1 MKGLLKQFKNNVRF
15 PTKDG
20 GSSSSAS
27 SSASAS
33 NSSNNRKTAAGRSS
47 GTSSTTTAAV
57 LNNSSNLNA
66 SQANGIVNHGGSAAA
81 ATANGGRPGGNGVAP
96 GVVDPAQAIHDA
108 TNGGAA
114 VLGATGGAAGLGAAA
129 GAAGGAGVDR
139 MPPPPPK
146 SGGVK
151 AGVAP
156 GQLHG
161 GVVAPSSSTP
171 TLING
176 VEDTPVA
183 DPELPRRAS
192 NAMTRRSM
200 SFESSR
206 SNEHTY
212 VRQEYMKEL
221 PLLRDTAQH
230 QREALFQQKLK
241 LCTVVFD
248 MTDPME
254 NSRDKEVKR
263 CTLLELVEY
272 INSAHGQQIFS
283 PAVMPD
289 VIAMV
294 KANICR
300 ALPPQPDDCD
310 PDKDE
315 PLLEEAWPHL
325 QIVYEFL
332 VRFVV
337 SSEVDAKQ
345 AKAYVDQA
353 LCLQLVD
360 LFDSE
365 DPRERDYLKTILH
378 RVYGKFMMHR
388 AFIRRA
394 VGNAFL
400 RFVYECPRH
409 NGIGELLEILGS
421 IVNGF
426 ATPLKKE
433 HVDFLQVCLLPLHTP
448 SMVNIYHQQLSYCV
462 VQYVEKEAD
471 TATHILKS
479 LIRFWP
485 WRSSSKQVIFLNELE
500 EVLELLMGP
509 DQITEVE
516 EQLFNLLA
524 RCISS
529 EHFQVAE
536 RALFLWNNEHLVT
549 VGVLSMQYPNPLL
562 PVIYGPL
569 RERST
574 RHWNTTVE
582 GLAHNVL
589 RMYNEQ
595 DAAAF
600 ERCHQQHVVEE
611 EERGRRRSK
620 ADKHWALLEELAQLK
635 AGE

>member
-20 GSSSSAS
+20 GGGGGSDSTKGGTGGSTSTNTGKHGTSTTANG
-27 SSASAS
+27 AMYG
-33 NSSNNRKTAAGRSS
+33 TGAAGA
-47 GTSSTTTAAV
+47 T
-57 LNNSSNLNA
+57 
-66 SQANGIVNHGGSAAA
+66 AAA
-81 ATANGGRPGGNGVAP
+81 ATGNGRPGGNGAAWGADPPP
-96 GVVDPAQAIHDA
+96 GGAGDA
-108 TNGGAA
+108 NGGGGGVRVGDAGQLEA
-114 VLGATGGAAGLGAAA
+114 LSGGGGAAG
-129 GAAGGAGVDR
+129 GGGG

-146 SGGVK
+146 GTAGMKGPVGAQLQGGI
-151 AGVAP
+151 
-156 GQLHG
+156 
-161 GVVAPSSSTP
+161 VAPSSSTP

-192 NAMTRRSM
+192 TSLSRRST

-206 SNEHTY
+206 SSDITFI
-212 VRQEYMKEL
+212 RQEFMKEL
-221 PLLRDTAQH
+221 PLLRTI
-230 QREALFQQKLK
+230 RKKERSRLYRLK
-241 LCTVVFD
+241 FRWAGVRVRSVGELVC
-248 MTDPME
+248 PGG
-254 NSRDKEVKR
+254 DKEVKR

-272 INSAHGQQIFS
+272 INSTHGQ
-283 PAVMPD
+283 
-289 VIAMV
+289 
-294 KANICR
+294 
-300 ALPPQPDDCD
+300 QPDDCD

-325 QIVYEFL
+325 QVVYEFL

-345 AKAYVDQA
+345 AKQYVDQA
-353 LCLQLVD
+353 MCLQLVD

-448 SMVNIYHQQLSYCV
+448 TMVNIYHQQLSYCV

-485 WRSSSKQVIFLNELE
+485 WRSSSKQVIFINELE
-500 EVLELLMGP
+500 EVLELLAGP
-509 DQITEVE
+509 DQIAEVE
-516 EQLFNLLA
+516 DQLFNLLA

-549 VGVLSMQYPNPLL
+549 AGVLSMQYPSPLL

-589 RMYNEQ
+589 RMYNDQ

-600 ERCHQQHVVEE
+600 ERCHQQHVAEE
-611 EERGRRRSK
+611 EERGRRRAK
-620 ADKHWALLEELAQLK
+620 ADAHWALLEELAQLK

>member
-1 MKGLLKQFKNNVRF
+1 MKGLLKQFKNNVRI
-15 PTKDG
+15 PSKAGGTGSSGAG
-20 GSSSSAS
+20 GSS
-27 SSASAS
+27 
-33 NSSNNRKTAAGRSS
+33 GS
-47 GTSSTTTAAV
+47 GS
-57 LNNSSNLNA
+57 
-66 SQANGIVNHGGSAAA
+66 GGSS
-81 ATANGGRPGGNGVAP
+81 TANGRPGDNGSSR
-96 GVVDPAQAIHDA
+96 GTDDA
-108 TNGGAA
+108 AGFLESNGGDAR
-114 VLGATGGAAGLGAAA
+114 
-129 GAAGGAGVDR
+129 GAAGGGRVGGAGLEGFSGGAWGGGGAGDM
-139 MPPPPPK
+139 MPPQPPK
-146 SGGVK
+146 PGIKGSAGSLLGGVI
-151 AGVAP
+151 
-156 GQLHG
+156 
-161 GVVAPSSSTP
+161 APSSSTP

-183 DPELPRRAS
+183 DPELPRRSS
-192 NAMTRRSM
+192 NSFSRRSM

-206 SNEHTY
+206 SNEYTY
-212 VRQEYMKEL
+212 VRQEFMKEL
-221 PLLRDTAQH
+221 PFLRETPQH

-254 NSRDKEVKR
+254 NARDKEVKR

-272 INSAHGQQIFS
+272 INSAHGQQIFT
-283 PAVMPD
+283 PAVMPN

-325 QIVYEFL
+325 QVVYEFL

-345 AKAYVDQA
+345 AKQYVDQA

-448 SMVNIYHQQLSYCV
+448 TMVNMYHQQLSYCV

-509 DQITEVE
+509 HQITEVE
-516 EQLFNLLA
+516 EPLFNLLA

-529 EHFQVAE
+529 DHFQVAE

-549 VGVLSMQYPNPLL
+549 VGVLSMQYPNSLL

-569 RERST
+569 TDRST

-595 DAAAF
+595 DATTF
-600 ERCHQQHVVEE
+600 ERCHQQHVAEE
-611 EERGRRRSK
+611 EERGRRRK
-620 ADKHWALLEELAQLK
+620 RADAHWVLLEEMAQLK

>member
-20 GSSSSAS
+20 SGGGGGGSDST
-27 SSASAS
+27 
-33 NSSNNRKTAAGRSS
+33 KG
-47 GTSSTTTAAV
+47 GTGGSTSTSTSTGKHGTNTTV
-57 LNNSSNLNA
+57 VNTSNLNA
-66 SQANGIVNHGGSAAA
+66 SQANGAMYGTGAGGATAAA
-81 ATANGGRPGGNGVAP
+81 ATGNGRPGGNGASWGADPPP
-96 GVVDPAQAIHDA
+96 GGAGDA
-108 TNGGAA
+108 NGGGGG
-114 VLGATGGAAGLGAAA
+114 VRVGGAGQLDALSGGGGA
-129 GAAGGAGVDR
+129 GAAGGGGG

-146 SGGVK
+146 GTAGMKGPVGLQLQGGI
-151 AGVAP
+151 
-156 GQLHG
+156 
-161 GVVAPSSSTP
+161 VAPSSSTP

-192 NAMTRRSM
+192 TSLSRRST

-206 SNEHTY
+206 SSDIAFI
-212 VRQEYMKEL
+212 RQEFMKEL
-221 PLLRDTAQH
+221 PLLRDTSQH

-272 INSAHGQQIFS
+272 INSTHGQ
-283 PAVMPD
+283 
-289 VIAMV
+289 
-294 KANICR
+294 
-300 ALPPQPDDCD
+300 QPDDCD

-325 QIVYEFL
+325 QVVYEFL

-345 AKAYVDQA
+345 AKQYVDQA
-353 LCLQLVD
+353 MCLQLVD

-448 SMVNIYHQQLSYCV
+448 TMVNIYHQQLSYCV

-485 WRSSSKQVIFLNELE
+485 WRSSSKQVIFINELE
-500 EVLELLMGP
+500 EVLELLAGP
-509 DQITEVE
+509 DQIAEVE
-516 EQLFNLLA
+516 DQLFNLLA

-529 EHFQVAE
+529 EHFQV
-536 RALFLWNNEHLVT
+536 R
-549 VGVLSMQYPNPLL
+549 
-562 PVIYGPL
+562 
-569 RERST
+569 
-574 RHWNTTVE
+574 
-582 GLAHNVL
+582 
-589 RMYNEQ
+589 
-595 DAAAF
+595 
-600 ERCHQQHVVEE
+600 
-611 EERGRRRSK
+611 
-620 ADKHWALLEELAQLK
+620 
-635 AGE
+635 

>member
-1 MKGLLKQFKNNVRF
+1 
-15 PTKDG
+15 
-20 GSSSSAS
+20 
-27 SSASAS
+27 
-33 NSSNNRKTAAGRSS
+33 
-47 GTSSTTTAAV
+47 
-57 LNNSSNLNA
+57 
-66 SQANGIVNHGGSAAA
+66 
-81 ATANGGRPGGNGVAP
+81 
-96 GVVDPAQAIHDA
+96 
-108 TNGGAA
+108 
-114 VLGATGGAAGLGAAA
+114 
-129 GAAGGAGVDR
+129 

-146 SGGVK
+146 GTAGMKGPVGAQLQGGI
-151 AGVAP
+151 
-156 GQLHG
+156 
-161 GVVAPSSSTP
+161 VAPSSSTP

-192 NAMTRRSM
+192 TALSRRST

-206 SNEHTY
+206 SSDIAFIRSEF
-212 VRQEYMKEL
+212 MKEL
-221 PLLRDTAQH
+221 PLLRDTSQH

-272 INSAHGQQIFS
+272 INSTHGQQIFT

-325 QIVYEFL
+325 QVVYEFL

-345 AKAYVDQA
+345 AKQYVDQA
-353 LCLQLVD
+353 MCLQLVD

-448 SMVNIYHQQLSYCV
+448 TMVNIYHQQLSYCV

-485 WRSSSKQVIFLNELE
+485 WRSSSKQVIFINELE
-500 EVLELLMGP
+500 EVLELLAGP
-509 DQITEVE
+509 DQIAEVE
-516 EQLFNLLA
+516 DQLFNLLA
-524 RCISS
+524 RLISS

-549 VGVLSMQYPNPLL
+549 AGVLSMQYPSPLL

-589 RMYNEQ
+589 RMYNDQ

-600 ERCHQQHVVEE
+600 ERCHQQHVAEE
-611 EERGRRRSK
+611 EERGRRRAK
-620 ADKHWALLEELAQLK
+620 ADAHWALLEELAQLK

>member
-1 MKGLLKQFKNNVRF
+1 M
-15 PTKDG
+15 
-20 GSSSSAS
+20 S
-27 SSASAS
+27 
-33 NSSNNRKTAAGRSS
+33 
-47 GTSSTTTAAV
+47 
-57 LNNSSNLNA
+57 
-66 SQANGIVNHGGSAAA
+66 
-81 ATANGGRPGGNGVAP
+81 
-96 GVVDPAQAIHDA
+96 
-108 TNGGAA
+108 
-114 VLGATGGAAGLGAAA
+114 
-129 GAAGGAGVDR
+129 
-139 MPPPPPK
+139 
-146 SGGVK
+146 
-151 AGVAP
+151 
-156 GQLHG
+156 
-161 GVVAPSSSTP
+161 
-171 TLING
+171 
-176 VEDTPVA
+176 
-183 DPELPRRAS
+183 
-192 NAMTRRSM
+192 RRST

-206 SNEHTY
+206 SNEHAY
-212 VRQEYMKEL
+212 IRQEFLKEL
-221 PLLRDTAQH
+221 PLLRDTSQH

-272 INSAHGQQIFS
+272 INSAHGQQIFT

-289 VIAMV
+289 VISMV

-325 QIVYEFL
+325 QVVYEFL

-345 AKAYVDQA
+345 AKQYVDQA

-500 EVLELLMGP
+500 EVLELLTGP

-516 EQLFNLLA
+516 DQLFNLLA

-529 EHFQVAE
+529 EHFQV
-536 RALFLWNNEHLVT
+536 
-549 VGVLSMQYPNPLL
+549 S
-562 PVIYGPL
+562 
-569 RERST
+569 
-574 RHWNTTVE
+574 
-582 GLAHNVL
+582 
-589 RMYNEQ
+589 
-595 DAAAF
+595 
-600 ERCHQQHVVEE
+600 
-611 EERGRRRSK
+611 
-620 ADKHWALLEELAQLK
+620 
-635 AGE
+635 